1 MEEGIISCKMGEI
14 NRLRKIVI
22 TGPESTGKTELS
34 EALAAKLDARWIP
47 EYARGYLENIGRPY
61 LYEDLEIIA
70 RHQIQ
75 QEKEASAI
83 SGDGI
88 LIFDTWLIITKVWFE
103 VVYGKSPVWMEEY
116 IAGAN
121 IDIFLVCS
129 PDLPWI
135 ADAVR
140 ENGGEMREK
149 LFERYCREI
158 GQYGFKYEIVEGLGE
173 ARLINALK
181 HLQSHQIG

>member
-1 MEEGIISCKMGEI
+1 MEEI

-34 EALAAKLDARWIP
+34 KALAVKLNARWIP
-47 EYARGYLENIGRPY
+47 EYARGYLEKLGRPY
-61 LYEDLEIIA
+61 QYEDLEIIA

-75 QEKEASAI
+75 QEKEESAKA
-83 SGDGI
+83 GI
-88 LIFDTWLIITKVWFE
+88 GMLIFDTWLIITKVWFE
-103 VVYGKSPVWMEEY
+103 VVYSKSPVWIEEY
-116 IAGAN
+116 IAEAN

-140 ENGGEMREK
+140 ENGGEMRVK

-158 GQYGFKYEIVEGLGE
+158 DQYGFKYEIVEGSGE
-173 ARLINALK
+173 DRLNNALK